1 MKLNFKKHKKLKR
14 KNDFLEPEEIL
25 FNKESPSH
33 LGPEEDIQRLEIEVG
48 GWGIRLLSYLGALFL
63 ALSVGLVF
71 YFGVIKGDYFRA
83 SAEKNSLK
91 YISIPAERGL
101 IYDRDG
107 EALLYNK
114 PIFDL
119 VFFPNYLP
127 ADKNERQEIFTKIEE
142 VLKISPSELEN
153 EISKPEFFLHSLIV
167 KPNLTNEEAIS
178 LEGYFGGFPAVQ
190 VIRQNIRQYEEPM
203 VFSHL
208 LGYLGRVS
216 AEDLTKDPQLLDFGR
231 IGKSGLEAFYENELR
246 GKPGQ
251 ITILRNAAMD
261 ILGQSYG
268 EEPQS
273 GNNLHLTI
281 DKEFQEYLYWRLKS
295 QINSLAG
302 NMGGLALAIDSDSG
316 GVLALVSYP
325 GFDSNNFS
333 LGLSQEEFDALVNSK
348 NKPLFNRA
356 IAGLYNPGSTIK
368 PIMAAAGLEEKLIDP
383 NKKIETHGFISIPN
397 PYDPEH
403 PSVFV
408 DWKNQGYVNLYDAIA
423 RSSNVYF
430 YTVGGGYGDI
440 EGLGINRIDE
450 YLKKFGFDQLS
461 GIDLIG
467 ENTGLIPEPDQ
478 KKGDIWRIG
487 DTYNISIGQG
497 DLLTTPIRLLI
508 NLNSLVNGGR
518 IMKPYLLE
526 TISDAEGEV
535 IQENKPEAL
544 AENFLKPENVKII
557 KEAMIETVKS
567 PQGTG
572 YSLNDLPFNVGGKSG
587 TAQVSA
593 NTKVNALFFAFAPT
607 EHPKISLL
615 ILIENAREGSLNAI
629 PVAKDALLWYY
640 QNRGLR

>member
-1 MKLNFKKHKKLKR
+1 
-14 KNDFLEPEEIL
+14 
-25 FNKESPSH
+25 
-33 LGPEEDIQRLEIEVG
+33 
-48 GWGIRLLSYLGALFL
+48 
-63 ALSVGLVF
+63 
-71 YFGVIKGDYFRA
+71 
-83 SAEKNSLK
+83 
-91 YISIPAERGL
+91 
-101 IYDRDG
+101 
-107 EALLYNK
+107 
-114 PIFDL
+114 
-119 VFFPNYLP
+119 
-127 ADKNERQEIFTKIEE
+127 
-142 VLKISPSELEN
+142 
-153 EISKPEFFLHSLIV
+153 
-167 KPNLTNEEAIS
+167 
-178 LEGYFGGFPAVQ
+178 
-190 VIRQNIRQYEEPM
+190 
-203 VFSHL
+203 
-208 LGYLGRVS
+208 
-216 AEDLTKDPQLLDFGR
+216 LDFGR

-273 GNNLHLTI
+273 GSNLHLTI
-281 DKEFQEYLYWRLKS
+281 DKEFQEYLYGRLKS
-295 QINSLAG
+295 QINSLGG
-302 NMGGLALAIDSDSG
+302 NRGGVALAIDSDSG

-333 LGLSQEEFDALVNSK
+333 LGLSQEEFDALVNST

-368 PIMAAAGLEEKLIDP
+368 PIMAAAGLEENLIDP

-461 GIDLIG
+461 GIDLVG
-467 ENTGLIPEPDQ
+467 ENTGFIPEPDQ

-487 DTYNISIGQG
+487 DTYNVSIGQG

-526 TISDAEGEV
+526 TISDAEGKV
-535 IQENKPEAL
+535 IRENKPETL
-544 AENFLKPENVKII
+544 AENFLKPENVKIL

-572 YSLNDLPFNVGGKSG
+572 YSLNDLPFDAGGKSG

-607 EHPKISLL
+607 DHPKISLL

-640 QNRGLR
+640 QNRGL